1 LNNNKKIYIL
11 IYILHIWGVI
21 GCENLIEFFVSI
33 IGHSDLFS
41 LFSSITADDDDGIE
55 DESEEEAAVNVFS
68 SFFSVIFFLGYDLIL
83 SLSFSDDTIETIDE
97 ELYDFLLSDAKDGFE
112 DDISVLDDDKDF
124 ELIVVDEEEEDATT
138 EAIVVTN
145 EELEELEDG
154 VVVEVAFCI
163 IKLS

>member
-1 LNNNKKIYIL
+1 
-11 IYILHIWGVI
+11 
-21 GCENLIEFFVSI
+21 
-33 IGHSDLFS
+33 
-41 LFSSITADDDDGIE
+41 
-55 DESEEEAAVNVFS
+55 
-68 SFFSVIFFLGYDLIL
+68 
-83 SLSFSDDTIETIDE
+83 
-97 ELYDFLLSDAKDGFE
+97 LLSDAKDGFE

-145 EELEELEDG
+145 EELEDLEDG